1 VTRINN
7 KILLSSTLII
17 FLLSLSTTAIAQGT
31 ARANIDYIDNG
42 QFPLLKV
49 YVSVTDVQGLPIKNL
64 TDSNFIVTEDGQPVS
79 NFELTPTQNSQQ
91 PLAITLVIDTSGSM
105 GIKPLPTPL
114 QNAIA
119 AAKTFVDALSA
130 QDQVAIIGF
139 ADSPYTVQDFTTDKD
154 LLKTK
159 LDSLTSSGETTMYDG
174 IVEAVKL
181 LKNRSERRIL
191 VLIADGKDTGDG
203 QFNFTTSMDEASRW
217 AVPIYPIGFGNVDRK
232 ELEQM
237 AALTGG
243 TAQIHPNSLDLQSAL
258 SVVLQILR
266 EQYLIRYMS
275 TLQADAA
282 EHDLHITID
291 DQGRVVSAN
300 RSFIALPGEITITLP
315 FQEDEVV
322 GGNVLLKPTVLAPAP
337 LKQMDIQLDGSLL
350 QSVLSEPFEYAWDST
365 TVSPGSH
372 RFVFTVT
379 DQAGNTAKTSMDL
392 DIQPPVTVK
401 VLTPTEG
408 EELSGTSKVVVDV
421 NSLAGIAKVEYAI
434 DGKVLE
440 SLTAP
445 PFDANLNWDKYS
457 KGPHLLSVKA
467 TDVNGFTDK
476 HEFVIQ
482 AKGTRDIWFLVLVIV
497 LGLAVLGIPIGL
509 RQRRKSVVVAGKTRQ
524 LVLLQ
529 VRGQNSG
536 QTWTLGLDEIK
547 VGRRQSNDVQLKS
560 SKASRE
566 HGVIRYENG
575 QYVLYNLRQ
584 ENPPLINN
592 IPVYQRQI
600 IKPGDVIQFGEDVL
614 RYEE

>member
-119 AAKTFVDALSA
+119 AAKTFVNALSA

-322 GGNVLLKPTVLAPAP
+322 GGNVLLKPNVLAPAP